1 VTATTQQTTREQL
14 WVRYLRLN
22 AMASDAMADAYEA
35 EKVAAKNDP
44 TMTPDRLEA
53 RLAHL
58 DDIIASWRRMAESGR
73 KNADDEEAEGCVCG
87 GTGRMADHPCARCTP
102 DLSPTDASGL
112 LAAMNHEVHAEVD
125 HA

>member
-87 GTGRMADHPCARCTP
+87 GTGRMADHPCPKCGE
-102 DLSPTDASGL
+102 LSRAESEALASAVCGYSI
-112 LAAMNHEVHAEVD
+112 HAE
-125 HA
+125 ATP

>member
-112 LAAMNHEVHAEVD
+112 LAAMKHSIHEEASHG
-125 HA
+125 